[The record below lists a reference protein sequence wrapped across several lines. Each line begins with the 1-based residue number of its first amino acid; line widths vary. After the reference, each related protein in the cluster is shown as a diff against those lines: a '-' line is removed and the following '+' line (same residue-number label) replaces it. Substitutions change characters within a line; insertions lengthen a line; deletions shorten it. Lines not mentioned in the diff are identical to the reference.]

1 LYGPKCPNALSMEAQ
16 MPKFINRPLHD
27 HMPHIDLAEIIVLG
41 VVIGSI
47 ALAVGFDWIY
57 RALLS

>member
-1 LYGPKCPNALSMEAQ
+1 
-16 MPKFINRPLHD
+16 MPKFINRSLHD
-27 HMPHIDLAEIIVLG
+27 HMPHIDLAEIIVFV